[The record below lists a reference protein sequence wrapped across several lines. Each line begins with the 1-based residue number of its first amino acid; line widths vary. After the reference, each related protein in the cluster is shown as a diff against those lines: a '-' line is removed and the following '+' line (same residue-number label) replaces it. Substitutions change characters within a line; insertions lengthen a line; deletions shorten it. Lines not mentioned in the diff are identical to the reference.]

1 MMTRYASDSGTR
13 GVPATAA
20 PQDGLGEHVASLDQR
35 AVAPGSGRVTV
46 RPARSEAASPP
57 LDREARRRIG
67 RNLRLLYADVLN
79 QPLPD
84 RFTALL
90 DSLSSSDTREDS

>member
-1 MMTRYASDSGTR
+1 MTRHARDSGLQ
-13 GVPATAA
+13 GISATTA
-20 PQDGLGEHVASLDQR
+20 PQDGPGERTASLDPR
-35 AVAPGSGRVTV
+35 AVAVSGR
-46 RPARSEAASPP
+46 AATPFTPGRAAPP

-90 DSLSSSDTREDS
+90 DSLSSPSDSREDS